1 MNEKLIQFI
10 ELCLMDGIITDKE
23 REVIFRKS
31 KELGVPDDEC
41 EIILEGM
48 VQKHSNSERVSPPI
62 SKTSTE
68 TIEEVVIP
76 SVEDKDENI
85 LKDGKKNGVEK
96 VYKENGQLR
105 SETTYVDGKKNG
117 VQKHYFNGQLYS
129 EKTYV
134 DGKKNGVEKHY
145 EENGQLSSETTY
157 EDGKKNGVGNLY
169 LNGQLSSE
177 TTYVDDKKN
186 GVEKHYVDNE
196 LSSEKTYVDDEE
208 NGVRKYYLNGQ
219 LYIETTYVDDK
230 KNGVEKVYDE
240 NGQLYTELIYENDI
254 ETKTVFSY
262 RDNEKKKN
270 IKEREEREERE
281 KERKENL
288 KNEFI
293 GLITFDNVTNPKSK
307 LYDLIINEE
316 FSFNYDYLG
325 NEIRICLYDHNGY
338 IVNYTISSSID
349 SLKLIVFEKVFRSKE
364 RLLTK
369 SSDDFFRFKRKK
381 NISEVIKR
389 KFPSQF
395 ITSLNDGSLYIDK
408 NGWFFNPV
416 KSSILFYVDDINIFE
431 YNLEGVK
438 SLTTLPFY
446 KGGLFSKPG
455 IELNKGGSRIGIK
468 SNELFEETERNY
480 KDWVKFLFTLND
492 FQKNIKSLQ
501 NEKSLNLN
509 TNVLEEIKNYS
520 DIILKGY
527 LNEVKDILNSK
538 KSEIE
543 LKEKEFNSN
552 FIHDFIKVINFV
564 RSSMDSYGSM
574 NRSLVWDLE
583 SKIKNKE
590 FLLPSQVKKLIVSQ
604 KKFISLNSSITFG
617 LIEMIRSIIHN
628 DRIRFYEI
636 YEKFDKLRI
645 FNSQHQ
651 NDVVDSLNSINK
663 NLVDLNTK
671 IENLTQTIESL
682 GNELLSSINELQFE
696 VSSLNDNVSSQLQG
710 ISSKLD
716 VSNLLNMVQTYQLYQ
731 INKSTKSLKG

>member
-1 MNEKLIQFI
+1 M
-10 ELCLMDGIITDKE
+10 
-23 REVIFRKS
+23 
-31 KELGVPDDEC
+31 
-41 EIILEGM
+41 
-48 VQKHSNSERVSPPI
+48 
-62 SKTSTE
+62 
-68 TIEEVVIP
+68 
-76 SVEDKDENI
+76 
-85 LKDGKKNGVEK
+85 
-96 VYKENGQLR
+96 
-105 SETTYVDGKKNG
+105 
-117 VQKHYFNGQLYS
+117 
-129 EKTYV
+129 
-134 DGKKNGVEKHY
+134 
-145 EENGQLSSETTY
+145 
-157 EDGKKNGVGNLY
+157 
-169 LNGQLSSE
+169 
-177 TTYVDDKKN
+177 
-186 GVEKHYVDNE
+186 
-196 LSSEKTYVDDEE
+196 
-208 NGVRKYYLNGQ
+208 
-219 LYIETTYVDDK
+219 
-230 KNGVEKVYDE
+230 
-240 NGQLYTELIYENDI
+240 
-254 ETKTVFSY
+254 
-262 RDNEKKKN
+262 
-270 IKEREEREERE
+270 
-281 KERKENL
+281 
-288 KNEFI
+288 
-293 GLITFDNVTNPKSK
+293 
-307 LYDLIINEE
+307 
-316 FSFNYDYLG
+316 
-325 NEIRICLYDHNGY
+325 
-338 IVNYTISSSID
+338 
-349 SLKLIVFEKVFRSKE
+349 
-364 RLLTK
+364 
-369 SSDDFFRFKRKK
+369 
-381 NISEVIKR
+381 
-389 KFPSQF
+389 
-395 ITSLNDGSLYIDK
+395 
-408 NGWFFNPV
+408 
-416 KSSILFYVDDINIFE
+416 FYVDDINIFE

-455 IELNKGGSRIGIK
+455 IKLNKGGPHIGIK
-468 SNELFEETERNY
+468 SNKLFEETERNY

-492 FQKNIKSLQ
+492 FQKNIKSSQ
-501 NEKSLNLN
+501 DEKSLNLN

-543 LKEKEFNSN
+543 LKDKEFNSN

-564 RSSMDSYGSM
+564 RSSMDSYVSM
-574 NRSLVWDLE
+574 NRFIVRDLE

-716 VSNLLNMVQTYQLYQ
+716 VSNLLKMVQTYQLYQ

>member
-1 MNEKLIQFI
+1 
-10 ELCLMDGIITDKE
+10 MDGIITDKE

-117 VQKHYFNGQLYS
+117 VQKHYFNGQLRI
-129 EKTYV
+129 ETTYV
-134 DGKKNGVEKHY
+134 DDEKNGVEKHY
-145 EENGQLSSETTY
+145 EENGQLRSETTY
-157 EDGKKNGVGNLY
+157 EDGKKDGVGNLY
-169 LNGQLSSE
+169 KN
-177 TTYVDDKKN
+177 DK
-186 GVEKHYVDNE
+186 
-196 LSSEKTYVDDEE
+196 
-208 NGVRKYYLNGQ
+208 

-230 KNGVEKVYDE
+230 KNGVEKVYEE
-240 NGQLYTELIYENDI
+240 NGKLEREGNYIDDKKNGVEKYYHEGQLYSEKTYVDDKKNGIEKIYLNGQIYTEIIYENDI
-254 ETKTVFSY
+254 ETKTVFSL
-262 RDNEKKKN
+262 RDNEKKKEL
-270 IKEREEREERE
+270 EREEREERE

-293 GLITFDNVTNPKSK
+293 PLITFDNVTNSKSK

-316 FSFNYDYLG
+316 FSLKYDYLG

-416 KSSILFYVDDINIFE
+416 QSSILFYVDDINIFE

-446 KGGLFSKPG
+446 KGGLFNKPG
-455 IELNKGGSRIGIK
+455 IKLNKGGPHIGIK
-468 SNELFEETERNY
+468 SNKLFEETERNY

-574 NRSLVWDLE
+574 NRSLVRDLE

>member
-1 MNEKLIQFI
+1 MNEQLIKFI
-10 ELCLMDGIITDKE
+10 ELCLMDGVVNDKE

-68 TIEEVVIP
+68 IIEEVVIP

-96 VYKENGQLR
+96 IYKENGQLNIETTYVDDKKNGVQKYYHKGQLS
-105 SETTYVDGKKNG
+105 SETTYVDDKKNG
-117 VQKHYFNGQLYS
+117 VEKFYKENGQLNI
-129 EKTYV
+129 ETTYV
-134 DGKKNGVEKHY
+134 DDKMNGVEKHY

-157 EDGKKNGVGNLY
+157 
-169 LNGQLSSE
+169 
-177 TTYVDDKKN
+177 VDDKKN
-186 GVEKHYVDNE
+186 GVQ
-196 LSSEKTYVDDEE
+196 
-208 NGVRKYYLNGQ
+208 KYYHKGQ
-219 LYIETTYVDDK
+219 LYSETTYEDGK

-254 ETKTVFSY
+254 ETKTVFSL
-262 RDNEKKKN
+262 RDNQKK
-270 IKEREEREERE
+270 ELERE

-446 KGGLFSKPG
+446 KGGLFNKPG
-455 IELNKGGSRIGIK
+455 IKLNKGGPHIGIK
-468 SNELFEETERNY
+468 SNKLFEETERNY

-492 FQKNIKSLQ
+492 FQKNIKSSQ
-501 NEKSLNLN
+501 DEKSLNLN

-564 RSSMDSYGSM
+564 RSSMDSYVSM
-574 NRSLVWDLE
+574 NRFIVRDLE

-731 INKSTKSLKG
+731 INKSTKSLKE

>member
-96 VYKENGQLR
+96 LHYKGYLL
-105 SETTYVDGKKNG
+105 SETTYVD
-117 VQKHYFNGQLYS
+117 
-129 EKTYV
+129 
-134 DGKKNGVEKHY
+134 DKKNGVEKFY
-145 EENGQLSSETTY
+145 KENGQLSSETTY
-157 EDGKKNGVGNLY
+157 VDDKMNGVEKHYKENGQLSLETTYVDDKKNGVEKY
-169 LNGQLSSE
+169 YEENGQLSSE

-186 GVEKHYVDNE
+186 GVEKI
-196 LSSEKTYVDDEE
+196 
-208 NGVRKYYLNGQ
+208 YLNGQ
-219 LYIETTYVDDK
+219 I
-230 KNGVEKVYDE
+230 
-240 NGQLYTELIYENDI
+240 YTEIIYENDI
-254 ETKTVFSY
+254 ETKTVFSL
-262 RDNEKKKN
+262 RDNQKK
-270 IKEREEREERE
+270 ELERE

-293 GLITFDNVTNPKSK
+293 PLITFDNVTNPKSK

-338 IVNYTISSSID
+338 ISNHMISSSINR
-349 SLKLIVFEKVFRSKE
+349 LKLIVFEKVFRSKE

-416 KSSILFYVDDINIFE
+416 QSSILFYVDDINIFE

-446 KGGLFSKPG
+446 KGGLFNKPG
-455 IELNKGGSRIGIK
+455 IKLNKGGPHIGIK
-468 SNELFEETERNY
+468 SNKLFEETERNY

-492 FQKNIKSLQ
+492 FQKNIKSSQ
-501 NEKSLNLN
+501 DEKSLNLN